1 MSAEPRLRRLPRP
14 QTDDYPRLLVLAGG
28 WAWRL
33 LAVGVAA
40 YAVVRILSML
50 WLVVVPVVLAVLLAS
65 LLMPLARLLRRAR
78 LPGPLAALVTLVLAV
93 AVLGGIGFL
102 VQQRVTAQMPT
113 LVDDLVR
120 TVQGLRAL
128 LDRVGHG
135 LVPLDRL
142 QADAVTWLQS
152 HRDQLV
158 GVLQSGA
165 GWLADLGTMAVL
177 TLFVSFFFLYDGERI
192 WRAVLSPWRGVY
204 RRRLDGAGRT
214 AWAVV
219 TAYVHG
225 TAVIAVIHGV
235 VIGGV
240 VWLLGAPLPVALG
253 VLVFLGSFVPIVGAL
268 VTGGIAVLVTLGTQ
282 GLLAALILLTV
293 LVVEDQLEAHLLQ
306 PLIVGRYVR
315 LHPLLIGLALALGSI
330 LGGIVG
336 ALVSVP
342 TAAVLRHTL
351 PQLMGRT

>member
-1 MSAEPRLRRLPRP
+1 MSTESRIRWMPRP
-14 QTDDYPRLLVLAGG
+14 HSDYPRTLVLAGG

-33 LAVGVAA
+33 LVVGVAV

-50 WLVVVPVVLAVLLAS
+50 WLVVVPIVLAVLLAS
-65 LLMPLARLLRRAR
+65 LLKPLTTLLRRAR
-78 LPGPLAALVTLVLAV
+78 LPGPLAALVTLVITV
-93 AVLGGIGFL
+93 AVLGSIGFL
-102 VQQRVTAQMPT
+102 VEQRVTAQMPT

-120 TVQGLRAL
+120 TMQGLRSI
-128 LDRVGHG
+128 LDRFGQG
-135 LVPLDRL
+135 RLPLDQL
-142 QADAVTWLQS
+142 QNDAVTWLQA

-158 GVLQSGA
+158 GVLQTGA
-165 GWLADLGTMAVL
+165 GWVADLATMAVL
-177 TLFVSFFFLYDGERI
+177 TLFVCFFFLYDGERI
-192 WRAVLSPWRGVY
+192 WRALLSPFHGMFRQ
-204 RRRLDGAGRT
+204 RLDGAGRT

-225 TAVIAVIHGV
+225 TAVIAVIHAI

-240 VWLLGAPLPVALG
+240 VWLLGVPLPVALG
-253 VLVFLGSFVPIVGAL
+253 VLVFLGSFIPIVGAL
-268 VTGGIAVLVTLGTQ
+268 VAGGIAVLVALGTK

-293 LVVEDQLEAHLLQ
+293 LIVEDQLEAHLLQ

-330 LGGIVG
+330 LGGIIG

-351 PQLMGRT
+351 PRLMGRT